1 MFLETGSYGRSLSL
15 NVLGCF
21 FITFLGEF
29 GRGMKAL
36 LQYLS
41 ERGSFPA
48 LITVFSSFVAAS
60 VTGALSAA
68 ELLCVVVIVGMQF
81 YFQLHNKFFS
91 RLVPIEWL
99 SSENSLAPASHYR
112 RINWFLAVVP
122 LLFCV
127 TTLLAWAAVG
137 CAVLYFSP
145 GMVRLARRLHA
156 RNRILNTEVKRL
168 DDLSPQVAVY
178 VSGLENVAYQI
189 NQWLPVLEELD
200 QRVVIVV
207 RQRQMYNG
215 MHETRLPIIHA
226 RNAMH
231 VERVLE
237 SGIQTVLY
245 PANPMQNLHALRHF
259 KLNHYFINHGE
270 SDKAVNQNKLL
281 RAYDKL
287 LVGGPLAHRRLV
299 EAGLN
304 LRDGQLEYVGR
315 PQAEMALDQ
324 LDGYEAKAVSAIL
337 YAPTWEGFVEDA
349 NYSSVSEFG
358 LGVLQALVRGG
369 YKVVFKPHPY
379 TGSRSGITRRA
390 FEEIKAFCASNN
402 VEVVDS
408 LVSIHTCMNRS
419 DLLITDVSSVLNEY
433 LVTRKPVVLCVT
445 DRLAGADLAIEFPS
459 SRAAYALKAPE
470 GVEALVKSIAKDDP
484 LAEQRE
490 AVRKDSLGDFPEGA
504 LNRFKSVISA
514 SVSDAV

>member
-1 MFLETGSYGRSLSL
+1 
-15 NVLGCF
+15 
-21 FITFLGEF
+21 
-29 GRGMKAL
+29 MKTL
-36 LQYLS
+36 FNYLS
-41 ERGSFPA
+41 KRGSFPA
-48 LITVFSSFVAAS
+48 LITIFSGCLAAL
-60 VTGALSAA
+60 VLDGLSAL
-68 ELLCVVVIVGMQF
+68 EMFCLLGIVSLQF
-81 YFQLHNKFFS
+81 YFQLHNKLFA

-99 SSENSLAPASHYR
+99 TEQNALRPSAHYQWVSWMLAG
-112 RINWFLAVVP
+112 VP
-122 LLFCV
+122 LLIIV
-127 TTLLAWAAVG
+127 SSVLPWLVLACIA
-137 CAVLYFSP
+137 LYFSP
-145 GMVRLARRLHA
+145 GMLRLACRFRG
-156 RNRILNTEVKRL
+156 RNRILEGEIQRL
-168 DDLSPQVAVY
+168 EQLNPKVAVY
-178 VSGLENVAYQI
+178 VSGLANVAYQI
-189 NQWLPVLEELD
+189 NQWLSVLEELD
-200 QRVVIVV
+200 ECVVIVV
-207 RQRQMYNG
+207 RQREMDNG
-215 MHETRLPIIHA
+215 MHQTRIPIVHA

-237 SGIQTVLY
+237 TGVQTVLY

-304 LRDGQLEYVGR
+304 LRDGQVEYVGR